1 MPESGETK
9 AYLEAIRK
17 VTGELTSTLD
27 VGEVFREVVRL
38 TAGATGAKGSA
49 LRLLDERTQRLEL
62 SASWG
67 LSAAYL
73 AKGPIDGA
81 HSLSGGMKGEIV
93 HIRDVR
99 TDPRVQYPQEAAA
112 EGIASML
119 SVPMVLRGRVIGVV
133 RLYSGE
139 SRAYSEEEMEF
150 LRALA
155 DLGALA
161 IEHAR
166 LYSSL
171 KADHESLIGEFH
183 AWFESSVYS
192 PEGAPKP

>member
-1 MPESGETK
+1 MPKARETK
-9 AYLEAIRK
+9 DYLEAIRK
-17 VTGELTSTLD
+17 VTGGLTSTLD
-27 VGEVFREVVRL
+27 VAEVFQEVVRL
-38 TAGATGAKGSA
+38 TAEATGAKGSA

-67 LSAAYL
+67 LSAGYL
-73 AKGPIDGA
+73 AKGPIDGG
-81 HSLSGGMKGEIV
+81 HSLSACMTGEVV

-183 AWFESSVYS
+183 AWFESSVYP
-192 PEGAPKP
+192 PEGASRS

>member
-1 MPESGETK
+1 MPNAGESK

-27 VGEVFREVVRL
+27 VGEVLRDVVRL
-38 TAGATGAKGSA
+38 TAEATNARGSA
-49 LRLLDERTQRLEL
+49 LRLLDERTHRLEL

-67 LSAAYL
+67 LSAGYL
-73 AKGPIDGA
+73 AKGPIDGGQ
-81 HSLSGGMKGEIV
+81 SLSACMGGEIV

-99 TDPRVQYPQEAAA
+99 TDPRVQYPREAEA

-119 SVPMVLRGRVIGVV
+119 SVPMALRGKVIGVV
-133 RLYSGE
+133 RLYSAE

-183 AWFESSVYS
+183 AWFESSVYP
-192 PEGAPKP
+192 PEGAPKT

>member
-1 MPESGETK
+1 MHNRNTILQSGSPCREPRGRWGGPPMPESGETK

-99 TDPRVQYPQEAAA
+99 AYP
-112 EGIASML
+112 
-119 SVPMVLRGRVIGVV
+119 
-133 RLYSGE
+133 
-139 SRAYSEEEMEF
+139 EEEMEF

-166 LYSSL
+166 LYSNL

-183 AWFESSVYS
+183 TWFESSGYS
-192 PEGAPKP
+192 PPRAPPPPPPP